1 MKLCAV
7 QYASVTG
14 DVESNVARHVE
25 FVELAASHGAELIF
39 FPELS
44 LTGYEPTLAKGLATH
59 EEDPRLDVFQ
69 RLSDTHGIVIG
80 AGLALVTSRKPRIGM
95 VVFQPQTGRHAY
107 AKQRLHEDELP
118 YFSPGERPMLIE
130 TREHRLALAICYES
144 LQPDHAATAASL
156 GADVYLASVAKQ
168 PQGMDEA
175 YAYYATFAREHAMTI
190 LLANCVGP
198 CDGDT
203 GGGRSAAWND
213 RGSYVAA
220 LDGLQEA
227 ILMLDT
233 ATLSTQVLA
242 PASPAA

>member
-7 QYASVTG
+7 QYAPLTG
-14 DVESNVARHVE
+14 DVEGNVERHVE
-25 FVELAASHGAELIF
+25 LVELAASHDAELIF

-44 LTGYEPTLAKGLATH
+44 LTGYEPTLAQGLATH

-69 RLSDTHGIVIG
+69 RLSDAHRIVIG
-80 AGLALVTSRKPRIGM
+80 VGMPLVTSRKPQIGM
-95 VVFQPQTGRHAY
+95 VVFQPHTGRHAY
-107 AKQRLHEDELP
+107 AKQRLHDDELP

-144 LQPDHAATAASL
+144 LQPDHVATAASL
-156 GADVYLASVAKQ
+156 GADVYLCSVAKHA
-168 PQGMDEA
+168 PGMDEA
-175 YAYYATFAREHAMTI
+175 YAYYTTFAREHAMTI
-190 LLANCVGP
+190 LMANCVGP
-198 CDGDT
+198 CDGAA

-213 RGSYVAA
+213 RGRYVAA

-227 ILMLDT
+227 MLMLDT
-233 ATLSTQVLA
+233 ATLSTQVLV

>member
-44 LTGYEPTLAKGLATH
+44 LTGYEPTLAKDLATH

>member
-14 DVESNVARHVE
+14 DVEGNVERHVE
-25 FVELAASHGAELIF
+25 LVELAASHGAELIF

-69 RLSDTHGIVIG
+69 RLSNAHDIVIG
-80 AGLALVTSRKPRIGM
+80 VGLPLVTSRKPRIGM
-95 VVFQPQTGRHAY
+95 VVFQPHTGRQAY
-107 AKQRLHEDELP
+107 AKQRLHDDELP

-144 LQPDHAATAASL
+144 LLPEHVATAASL
-156 GADVYLASVAKQ
+156 GADVYLASVAKFA
-168 PQGMDEA
+168 PGMDEA

-190 LLANCVGP
+190 LIANCVGP
-198 CDGDT
+198 CDGEA

-213 RGSYVAA
+213 RGRYVAA

>member
-233 ATLSTQVLA
+233 ATLRTQVLA